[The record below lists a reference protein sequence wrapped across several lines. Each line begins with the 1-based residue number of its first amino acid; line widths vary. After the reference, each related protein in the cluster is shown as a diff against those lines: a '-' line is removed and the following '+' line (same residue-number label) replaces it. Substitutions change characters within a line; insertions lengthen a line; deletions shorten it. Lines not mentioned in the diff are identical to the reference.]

1 MKLVRHLLTSV
12 HFLPHGSDMRS
23 RVTQAVGFSCQAS
36 LHQDFVEG
44 CQERCSILPLAGR
57 LLQATPQRST
67 PLLLL
72 PQRQLLA
79 HSLLQPGDLAYYVRQ
94 REATS
99 ELQFKYFPDP
109 PTNSLRHARGHAAS
123 ASSAALLRTSFV
135 SATRRHVPL
144 TDSA

>member
-44 CQERCSILPLAGR
+44 CQEHCSILPLAGR

-67 PLLLL
+67 PLPLL
-72 PQRQLLA
+72 PQKQLMA
-79 HSLLQPGDLAYYVRQ
+79 HSLLQPGDLGYYVRQ

-99 ELQFKYFPDP
+99 ELQFKYLPDP

-123 ASSAALLRTSFV
+123 ASSSALLRTCFL
-135 SATRRHVPL
+135 SAMRKHVPL
-144 TDSA
+144 AGSA